1 MKGYRYF
8 IIIFSVLLVVY
19 ITMEL
24 NKPKP
29 IDWTVSLSN
38 SKKAP
43 YGGYI
48 INDRLKDLFPNS
60 KISSYRTPFY
70 EQINNF
76 NGSNTAY
83 ILMGPSFELSK
94 ADVDEMKNYVINGN
108 YVFLAYGNYPK
119 TFLDSFKLKT
129 DTRFSITGK
138 DSTTINF
145 VNPALKAKANYTF
158 LQATIDDYFSSIDTS
173 NHIVLGIND
182 KGKPNFIK
190 MPYGEGAFF
199 VHTNPICFS
208 NYFLLHHDN
217 ATYAAKALSYIPK
230 VVSEVYWDE
239 YYKLG
244 RGGASTPLRFLLSND
259 YLKWALR
266 IALFGM
272 ILYVL
277 FQLKRKQR
285 IITVIAPLKNTSMD
299 FIRTVASL
307 YFNAKDNNGIADKK
321 INYWLDFVR
330 HRFNLST
337 QVLNEEFM
345 DLLSRKSGVEKKE
358 INELI
363 VLIAEISSK
372 QVNDNLLLML
382 NNKIDNFYKQV

>member
-1 MKGYRYF
+1 MKGYRNF
-8 IIIFSVLLVVY
+8 IIIFSILLAGY
-19 ITMEL
+19 ITLEL

-60 KISSYRTPFY
+60 KISSFRTPVY
-70 EQINNF
+70 EQLNNF
-76 NGSNTAY
+76 NKEKTAY
-83 ILMGPSFELSK
+83 LLLGPSFELSK
-94 ADVDEMKNYVINGN
+94 ADMDEMKNYVVNGN

-119 TFLDSFKLKT
+119 SFLDSFKLKT

-138 DSTTINF
+138 DSTSINF
-145 VNPALKAKANYTF
+145 VNPALKAKAGYTF
-158 LQATIDDYFSSIDTS
+158 LHSTLDDYFSGIDTAL
-173 NHIVLGIND
+173 HLVLGIND
-182 KGKPNFIK
+182 NGKPNFIK
-190 MPYGEGAFF
+190 MPYGAGAFF

-217 ATYAAKALSYIPK
+217 ASYAAKAMSYIPQD
-230 VVSEVYWDE
+230 VSDIYWDE
-239 YYKLG
+239 YYKQG

-259 YLKWALR
+259 YLRWALR
-266 IALFGM
+266 IALIGM

-285 IITVIAPLKNTSMD
+285 IIPVIAPLRNTSLD
-299 FIRTVASL
+299 FIKTIASL

-321 INYWLDFVR
+321 INYWMDFVR
-330 HRFNLST
+330 HRFNIST
-337 QVLNEEFM
+337 QVLNEEFVNY
-345 DLLSRKSGVEKKE
+345 LSRKSGIEKRE